1 MNAAA
6 PTPALS
12 EETLVA
18 QYLTQLARLSPD
30 ARLELAARLL
40 QTLKSGAPTGEPA
53 PDLPKKTLLDFV
65 GDWAAMPGTDEE
77 IMASIRGA
85 RVSTRP
91 EVSLD

>member
-6 PTPALS
+6 PAPTLS
-12 EETLVA
+12 EEALVA

-40 QTLKSGAPTGEPA
+40 QTLKSGPPAAPAPTP
-53 PDLPKKTLLDFV
+53 PKKTLLDFI
-65 GDWAAMPGTDEE
+65 GGWADMPGTDEE
-77 IMASIRGA
+77 IMASIRGG